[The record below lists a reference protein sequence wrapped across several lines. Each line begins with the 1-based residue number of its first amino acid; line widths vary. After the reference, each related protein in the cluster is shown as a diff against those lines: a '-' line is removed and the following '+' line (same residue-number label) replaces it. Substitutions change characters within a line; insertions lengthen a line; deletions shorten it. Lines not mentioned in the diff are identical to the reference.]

1 MRRMNLIV
9 VTAAMIAA
17 GIGISITLVHVVA
30 KPETSSGVAPSIAN
44 MSPLEIMKERDKD
57 LPTATNTEPF

>member
-9 VTAAMIAA
+9 LTAAVIAA

-44 MSPLEIMKERDKD
+44 MSPLEIMKERGKN
-57 LPTATNTEPF
+57 LPTATNAEPF